1 MLKVS
6 LSVIIAVIKRTN
18 NEILKV
24 ILELSFLKTPK
35 TNKNIIDNERN
46 ISGNTKLRFSIYLII
61 IFELYILIKS
71 STETSIV
78 LINGSG

>member
-6 LSVIIAVIKRTN
+6 LSVIIAVINQAYK
-18 NEILKV
+18 EILKT
-24 ILELSFLKTPK
+24 IFELFFLKTPK
-35 TNKNIIDNERN
+35 TNKNMIDREIN

>member
-6 LSVIIAVIKRTN
+6 LSVIIAVIKRTS

-24 ILELSFLKTPK
+24 IFELSFLNTPK
-35 TNKNIIDNERN
+35 TNKNIIDNEIN

-61 IFELYILIKS
+61 IFELYILIRS
-71 STETSIV
+71 LTETSIV